1 MKKILISLLV
11 LMLTVTSFAFP
22 SAQDSRGTFRNG
34 YAWGGHTPKDKA
46 TLWAQGIE
54 GVAIVGSGLGTG
66 QIFYVDSGVANEGDG
81 GSWETAFDTLD
92 EAINASSADSGANRG
107 DFILVAQGHTED
119 ITASSVDVDVAGLSI
134 IGMGRGS
141 LKPQF
146 VWEVATGTFDV
157 DAANILLENLR
168 FVPSVTEVVSGVAI
182 SANGDFAQVIGCD
195 FGFAELSGTDEF
207 DTALSIAGGAQEVL
221 VDSCFF
227 HAEAAGAGEAIY
239 LGTVSG
245 VSIKNNEIYGDYAT
259 GCIVNVGTA
268 DDVRLVRNILFNG
281 TMHGD
286 GEINAVAAFSMAE
299 GTGGYIGDNRF
310 VTDVATALLMR
321 IGDDMVFM
329 NNYAIDTDGDEF
341 SGGLESGG
349 NTVTV
354 TPVTGT

>member
-1 MKKILISLLV
+1 MKKILITLLV
-11 LMLTVTSFAFP
+11 FMLTTTAFGFP
-22 SAQDSRGTFRNG
+22 SANNYRTTFGNG
-34 YAWGGHTPKDKA
+34 YAWSGHIPKDRA
-46 TLWAQGIE
+46 LLWSQGIE
-54 GVAIVGSGLGTG
+54 GATVVGGQLGTG
-66 QIFYVDSGVANEGDG
+66 KVFYVDSGVSTEGNG
-81 GSWETAFDTLD
+81 TSWETAFDTLD
-92 EAINASSADSGANRG
+92 EAINAISADSGANRG

-157 DAANILLENLR
+157 DAANILLKNLR

-281 TMHGD
+281 TI
-286 GEINAVAAFSMAE
+286 EIIN
-299 GTGGYIGDNRF
+299 
-310 VTDVATALLMR
+310 
-321 IGDDMVFM
+321 
-329 NNYAIDTDGDEF
+329 
-341 SGGLESGG
+341 
-349 NTVTV
+349 
-354 TPVTGT
+354 